1 MSFNVIRLSVLS
13 AILATVFSASAGY
26 AASNAFEI
34 TELPAVGI
42 HGIELAEK
50 CGSGA
55 CGSKTSATTKDAD
68 HKCGSTKDAEHK
80 CGSKK
85 DAKHQCGSKK
95 AAKAKAKA
103 VHKKEAGHKC
113 GSGACG
119 SKAPKASQ

>member
-1 MSFNVIRLSVLS
+1 MSFNLIRLSVLS
-13 AILATVFSASAGY
+13 AFLTTVFTAGTGF
-26 AASNAFEI
+26 AATNAFEI

-42 HGIELAEK
+42 HGVELAEK

-68 HKCGSTKDAEHK
+68 HKCGSAKDAEHK

-85 DAKHQCGSKK
+85 DAKHKCGSKK
-95 AAKAKAKA
+95 AAKAKAA
-103 VHKKEAGHKC
+103 HKKEAGHKC

-119 SKAPKASQ
+119 SKAPKAGQ